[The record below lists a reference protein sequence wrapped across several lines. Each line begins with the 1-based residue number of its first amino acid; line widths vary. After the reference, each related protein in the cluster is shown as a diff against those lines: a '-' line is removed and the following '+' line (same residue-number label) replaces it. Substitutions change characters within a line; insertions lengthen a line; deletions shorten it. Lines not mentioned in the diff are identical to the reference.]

1 MKMLA
6 VPEDHSVDLTFTR
19 MDRASALEIIQW
31 RYPPPYDIYN
41 LAEGK
46 DTLAYALDPK
56 NNLYALR
63 DEDAQL
69 VGFCSFGKDGQVP
82 GGNYSQ
88 GALDIGLGIRP
99 DLTGQG
105 QGVEYAGCVLE
116 YARQRFMPVRFR
128 VTIAAFNQRAQKV
141 WARLGFQ
148 PVQNFLHLES
158 NSEFVVMV
166 STRQ

>member
-1 MKMLA
+1 
-6 VPEDHSVDLTFTR
+6 

-31 RYPPPYDIYN
+31 RYPPPYDFYN
-41 LAEGK
+41 LAEGE
-46 DTLAYALDPK
+46 DTLAYALDPQ

-63 DEDAQL
+63 DENSQL

-82 GGNYSQ
+82 GGDYGQ
-88 GALDIGLGIRP
+88 DAMDIGMGIRP

-105 QGVEYAGCVLE
+105 KGLEYARCVLK

-128 VTIAAFNQRAQKV
+128 VTIAAFNRRAQKV
-141 WARLGFQ
+141 WAGLGFR

-158 NSEFVVMV
+158 NCEFVVMV
-166 STRQ
+166 SAVH